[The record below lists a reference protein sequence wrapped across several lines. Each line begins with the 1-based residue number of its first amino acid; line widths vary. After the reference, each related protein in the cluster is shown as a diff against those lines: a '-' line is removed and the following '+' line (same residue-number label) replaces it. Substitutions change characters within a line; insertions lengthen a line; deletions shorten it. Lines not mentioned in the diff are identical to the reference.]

1 MLNAHRY
8 FPDVQG
14 GVQLLKF
21 TDSLGNFSRKAATYI
36 AVYST
41 SSLSSYLN
49 LDNQRADMVFFCL
62 FPMLFLVFNL
72 IYWWSVIQWREETWN
87 TFRSVLLF
95 FIVFIFAIVF
105 LFLFVW
111 EFAVIFYLNI
121 STDVR
126 SELQWRGSYLHIQKA
141 LSLFSIPPDPSSIY
155 VPQAP

>member
-21 TDSLGNFSRKAATYI
+21 TDSLGNFSRKAVTYI

-87 TFRSVLLF
+87 TFRSFLLF
-95 FIVFIFAIVF
+95 LIVFVFAIVF
-105 LFLFVW
+105 LFLFLW
-111 EFAVIFYLNI
+111 EFAVFIF
-121 STDVR
+121 
-126 SELQWRGSYLHIQKA
+126 
-141 LSLFSIPPDPSSIY
+141 LFKY
-155 VPQAP
+155 FN